1 MKFLHLADLHFGK
14 SIYNISMLEKGDQ
27 RAWVDRFLE
36 LARDV
41 RPDAV
46 VIAGDVYDRSS
57 PSGDAVVLLD
67 HMITALAEMGVS
79 VMLVAGNHDSGQRL
93 SFGGSLLARQKVHIA
108 GVFSKELVHVTL
120 TDQDGPVTFWLMP
133 YVFPALVAQALGDES
148 IRDYDT
154 AVRRL
159 LEAQNIDFTQ
169 RNVLVAH
176 QNVTANGEETQR
188 GGSESMVGGV
198 GQVDYH
204 AFDGFDY
211 VALGHI
217 HSSYHVGRKTVRYA
231 GSPLCY
237 HFRETRQPVKGP
249 VLVELNAKGAPVTL
263 ETKEIP
269 PLHPMREIR
278 GSYQE
283 IQEAELRNTSQGEY
297 IQIVLTDRK
306 RDPDSYGFF
315 SSLFERRGSLL
326 LELASEY
333 SPFTPVHDALAEQ
346 MKEKPVEELFADFYA
361 QRSDGAT
368 PDALENELLRFVGE
382 QVRGSSPMDDK
393 EKLEKQ
399 VNALLKFAREQ
410 ENAP

>member
-1 MKFLHLADLHFGK
+1 
-14 SIYNISMLEKGDQ
+14 
-27 RAWVDRFLE
+27 
-36 LARDV
+36 
-41 RPDAV
+41 
-46 VIAGDVYDRSS
+46 
-57 PSGDAVVLLD
+57 
-67 HMITALAEMGVS
+67 
-79 VMLVAGNHDSGQRL
+79 
-93 SFGGSLLARQKVHIA
+93 
-108 GVFSKELVHVTL
+108 
-120 TDQDGPVTFWLMP
+120 
-133 YVFPALVAQALGDES
+133 
-148 IRDYDT
+148 
-154 AVRRL
+154 
-159 LEAQNIDFTQ
+159 
-169 RNVLVAH
+169 
-176 QNVTANGEETQR
+176 
-188 GGSESMVGGV
+188 MVGGV